1 MKAPHLSSL
10 KFCIGRWQRKSSR
23 FRSEFATP
31 IHPICI
37 ATVLSGAFFFFCK
50 GYEGVHF
57 EVLFLLRVHHG
68 FEACLTW
75 ETSRNLSRGRILS
88 YMSQVMGSPTG
99 LGNLQLFM
107 VLGGGLSEVFFVVGD
122 LVKIKQTYL
131 FGSMLHVRTG
141 VFLQCNQLKSGCS
154 GRVTA
159 GQIMR
164 SNAARGADKPN
175 LSTALK

>member
-1 MKAPHLSSL
+1 MKAST
-10 KFCIGRWQRKSSR
+10 SR
-23 FRSEFATP
+23 CYFSCVYTM
-31 IHPICI
+31 
-37 ATVLSGAFFFFCK
+37 
-50 GYEGVHF
+50 
-57 EVLFLLRVHHG
+57 G